1 MEYEEV
7 EATPDG
13 KDLLNLLFDKYKF
26 SSKSLSKI
34 TGVPEDTI
42 TKYAKGIID
51 DSSIPRELYYR
62 ITLLTLSMEAEDEDG
77 RVRGVI
83 TSLMAYYDISVET
96 LAAYANVEPSEITS
110 FLDDYNSIPLETRYK
125 IGVAVLFLHF
135 LCK

>member
-1 MEYEEV
+1 MEYEKVEV
-7 EATPDG
+7 TPDG

-26 SSKSLSKI
+26 SSQSLSKI

-83 TSLMAYYDISVET
+83 ESLMAYYDISVET

-125 IGVAVLFLHF
+125 IGVTVLFLHF

>member
-7 EATPDG
+7 EVTPDG

-125 IGVAVLFLHF
+125 IGVTVLFLHF